1 MKAHWKQMWAV
12 VSAVGL
18 AGMISSAQAADL
30 EGIRATN
37 EVGHTRVVMDM
48 QGLPDGWNSM
58 YNDSTHQ
65 LKLILPGTTNS
76 ISGPVKYNRQDTGV
90 LSGIGI
96 SSSENSVAITVT
108 ADQSVKNHVFTMTN
122 PDRLVVDLFT
132 DYDQKITRDIKPG
145 LSFTS
150 WDTAGE
156 QGRLKASIITAASN
170 QPMRI
175 GDAGSQGKAISDVQ
189 SPFAASV
196 GLEAVT
202 GAPTPTTVTTGPT
215 AAQVEL
221 EARLRYIP
229 GRGYS
234 MKFINPTVQASING
248 KTYPITG
255 VNRVRS
261 VNDLILYTPAY
272 GATTRTNIYGREIT
286 IRNNM
291 VVAVGQNNSPLRAG
305 EFVLSGHGTMAK
317 VLENIAVG
325 ASVPISVLQPIATI
339 RAADAAVYDGG
350 KAVLQDG
357 VAVYP
362 DDGVQKARTY
372 LGTTSNGSLIILA
385 IDASRAGSIGVTS
398 GEGTYMLRTLGA
410 VDGIELPNQGAVDMY
425 AGQYIHEWYEGIP
438 SRYREILIF
447 P

>member
-1 MKAHWKQMWAV
+1 MKAHWKQVWAV
-12 VSAVGL
+12 VSAMGL
-18 AGMISSAQAADL
+18 ASMISSAQAADL

-48 QGLPDGWNSM
+48 QGLPDGWSST
-58 YNDSTHQ
+58 YSDSTHQ
-65 LKLILPGTTNS
+65 LKLVLPGTTNR

-96 SSSENSVAITVT
+96 SSGDNTVAVTVT

-132 DYDQKITRDIKPG
+132 NYDQKITRDIKPG

-175 GDAGSQGKAISDVQ
+175 GDAGSEGKAISDVQ
-189 SPFAASV
+189 GSFAASV

-202 GAPTPTTVTTGPT
+202 GAPTPSTVTAGPT
-215 AAQVEL
+215 AAQVETQ
-221 EARLRYIP
+221 AQLRYVP
-229 GRGYS
+229 GSGYS
-234 MKFINPTVQASING
+234 IKFANPSVQATING
-248 KTYPITG
+248 QTYPITG

-261 VNDLILYTPAY
+261 VNNLILYTPTY
-272 GATTRTNIYGREIT
+272 GASTRTNIYGREIT
-286 IRNNM
+286 IRNNT
-291 VVAVGQNNSPLRAG
+291 VVAVGQNNSPLRTG

-317 VLENIAVG
+317 VLENVVVG
-325 ASVPISVLQPIATI
+325 STVPISVLQPIATI
-339 RAADAAVYDGG
+339 RSSDAAIYDGG
-350 KAVLQDG
+350 KAVLQNG
-357 VAVYP
+357 AAMNP

-372 LGTTSNGSLIILA
+372 LGVMSDGSLIILA
-385 IDASRAGSIGVTS
+385 IDAGRPGSIGVTS

-425 AGQYIHEWYEGIP
+425 AGQYIHEWYDGIP
-438 SRYREILIF
+438 SRYRQILIF